1 MRKSSLVLLFAILVI
16 AFGCNKDPQKND
28 TPANPN
34 YVTKTVSGIVVD
46 ENEMPLVDVDV
57 NVNGNMAVTDQSGAF
72 LLPNITVPKDSFL
85 VKFNK
90 DGYFRNV
97 RSGETEGESNIQLR
111 VGLVNKTAATTTQ
124 FQANIGGVLPIWS
137 GTLNT
142 TVTFPNNLKYTDKFG
157 TPYTGNVIAIGYYV
171 DPSATNFSTLECGTQ
186 IGRDS
191 THAKRHLSTYGA
203 LYMEITDDQG
213 GVLKLDPTSP
223 SFPTI
228 SMAIPGLLS
237 ASAPNDIFVWS
248 NDFNKS
254 YSNSEGH
261 GAKQG
266 NNYQCQVRHFSYWQ
280 TAVPHTGSGT
290 IIGRVVDANGQ
301 PVPGL
306 KVTIGQYY
314 AVTNF
319 NGHYHLKVS
328 DHISIPVSVLP
339 VDYFGQGVGPVS
351 AGPLNDGQIDTVNLT
366 VPAMQTLTGNV
377 VNCVS
382 HNIPAFVK
390 FTFYDF
396 QSNSD
401 RTIQTFA
408 QYGSFTFQVP
418 SGVTSGTLVAYAN
431 GSSQTES
438 PVLDGSTG
446 GTQDVQICNIQ
457 LGPTNFTISGGIYG
471 TGEFFN
477 DFPWKDGYYVTSS
490 QQTIIEC
497 NGAGKDIYIN
507 FDGNSTGTF
516 NIQGSGYMPL
526 KSRSGDTAMVSL
538 YIDTNNNNIEMNS
551 GTLEVTKYSGVGGII
566 KGSFTGTG
574 VINGDTTMTQY
585 NISGQFSVQ
594 RLADQGA
601 KKKEK

>member
-1 MRKSSLVLLFAILVI
+1 MRKSSLVLLFAIFII
-16 AFGCNKDPQKND
+16 AFGCNKDPKKND

-46 ENEMPLVDVDV
+46 ENETPLVDVNV
-57 NVNGNMAVTDQSGAF
+57 NVNGNMTVTDQSGAF

-85 VKFNK
+85 VKFSK

-97 RSGETEGESNIQLR
+97 RSGETGSESNIQLR
-111 VGLVNKTAATTTQ
+111 VGLVNKNAATTTQ
-124 FQANIGGVLPIWS
+124 FQANTGGVLSIWS

-142 TVTFPNNLKYTDKFG
+142 TVTFPNDLKYTDENG

-191 THAKRHLSTYGA
+191 THAKRHLSTYGS

-223 SFPTI
+223 SFPAI

-248 NDFNKS
+248 NNFNKS

-261 GAKQG
+261 GSKQG
-266 NNYQCQVRHFSYWQ
+266 NNYECQVRHFSYWQ
-280 TAVPHTGSGT
+280 TAVPHTGSAT
-290 IIGRVVDANGQ
+290 ILGRVIDTYGQ

-314 AVTNF
+314 AVTNY
-319 NGHYHLKVS
+319 NGHYHLEVP
-328 DHISIPVSVLP
+328 DNLSIPVSVLP
-339 VDYFGQGVGPVS
+339 VDYFGQGVAPVIS
-351 AGPLNDGQIDTVNLT
+351 GPLNDGQIDTVNLM
-366 VPAMQTLTGNV
+366 VSAMQTLTGNV
-377 VNCVS
+377 VNCVGN
-382 HNIPAFVK
+382 NIPAFVK
-390 FTFYDF
+390 FTFYDS
-396 QSNSD
+396 QSGSD

-418 SGVTSGTLVAYAN
+418 LNVTSGTLVAYAN
-431 GSSQTES
+431 GSSQTAY
-438 PVLDGSTG
+438 PVLDGTTG
-446 GTQDVQICNIQ
+446 GTQDLQICVVQ
-457 LGPTNFTISGGIYG
+457 LGPTTLNISGGIYG

-477 DFPWKDGYYVTSS
+477 DFPYQDAYYMTPS
-490 QQTIIEC
+490 QQTSVEC
-497 NGAGKDIYIN
+497 YGASKDMYIY

-516 NIQGSGYMPL
+516 NIQGSGYTQQT
-526 KSRSGDTAMVSL
+526 RSGDTAMVSL
-538 YIDTNNNNIEMNS
+538 YIDTNQIEMNS
-551 GTLEVTKYSGVGGII
+551 GTLEVTKYGSVGGII
-566 KGSFTGTG
+566 EGTFTGTG
-574 VINGDTTMTQY
+574 VIYGDTTMTQY

-594 RLADQGA
+594 RGADQGA
-601 KKKEK
+601 KKEEK